1 MVEVWGGLIA
11 LSLGV
16 EHSRRSRSG
25 RLPASMRLLGL
36 CKDVLASRDMELCRG
51 RGIVGPHVRLVS
63 RETPERPMSNCDDGP
78 GRSRALDEL
87 APGSPCHTRILV
99 CGIAGPPK

>member
-36 CKDVLASRDMELCRG
+36 CKDVSASRYMELCRG
-51 RGIVGPHVRLVS
+51 RGIVGPHVRLVPC
-63 RETPERPMSNCDDGP
+63 ETPERPMSNCDDGP
-78 GRSRALDEL
+78 GRSRALDERTVGGNVE
-87 APGSPCHTRILV
+87 AR
-99 CGIAGPPK
+99 